1 MRSQFVTIAMRQAE
15 PAISIGSLYAAGRI
29 WPTQYDAK
37 KNIKKMTETLTHG
50 YASESTRRKLF
61 DEYQRDRV

>member
-29 WPTQYDAK
+29 WPIQYDAK
-37 KNIKKMTETLTHG
+37 KLKKITETLTHG

-61 DEYQRDRV
+61 DAYQHDRV